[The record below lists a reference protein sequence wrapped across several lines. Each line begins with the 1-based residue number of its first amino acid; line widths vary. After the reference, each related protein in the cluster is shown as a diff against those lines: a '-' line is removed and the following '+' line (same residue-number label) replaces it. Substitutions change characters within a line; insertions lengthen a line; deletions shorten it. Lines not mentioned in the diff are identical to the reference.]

1 MSLEIAGDPLTSLG
15 PRRHPIVLGR
25 STNLIWTIL
34 PTIAV
39 VAALFVGFS
48 YVSYFVRNVMAE
60 KEITIRSID
69 GVVKTPKPFLEQAP
83 PPSPE
88 EAMAA
93 FEREQQAALAEQGL
107 LPVVPP
113 EPVLEGE
120 TTDMKIEL
128 KPVELPP
135 LAVPGVGDS

>member
-1 MSLEIAGDPLTSLG
+1 MSFKKPPPTSLG
-15 PRRHPIVLGR
+15 SRRHPLVLGR

-48 YVSYFVRNVMAE
+48 YISYFIRNVMAE
-60 KEITIRSID
+60 KEITIRSVD
-69 GVVKTPKPFLEQAP
+69 GVVKAPKPLLEQVP

-93 FEREQQAALAEQGL
+93 FEQQQRAALAEQGL
-107 LPVVPP
+107 LPAVPP
-113 EPVLEGE
+113 EPVLEEE
-120 TTDMKIEL
+120 TTETKIEL

-135 LAVPGVGDS
+135 LAVPGVGGS